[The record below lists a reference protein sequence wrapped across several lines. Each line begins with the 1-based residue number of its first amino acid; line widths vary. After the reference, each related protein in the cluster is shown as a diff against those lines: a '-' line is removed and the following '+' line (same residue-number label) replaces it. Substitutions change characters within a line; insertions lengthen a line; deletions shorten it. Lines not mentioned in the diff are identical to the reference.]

1 MLEFNQRE
9 HDIYKRPESPTY
21 YRYRHTFATNL
32 LRSGK
37 DLESVRERM
46 GHISIATTQKYL
58 RYISAEETTIEDD
71 LPWVSA

>member
-1 MLEFNQRE
+1 MLEFNERE
-9 HDIYKRPESPTY
+9 HDIYKSPEWPTY
-21 YRYRHTFATNL
+21 YSYRHTFATNL
-32 LRSGK
+32 LQSGK

-46 GHISIATTQKYL
+46 GHISIATKEKYL

>member
-1 MLEFNQRE
+1 MLEFNERE
-9 HDIYKRPESPTY
+9 HDIYKRPEWPTY
-21 YRYRHTFATNL
+21 YSYRHTFATNL